1 MNIDLTQPARL
12 ESVDIAKPW
21 GREIWFTGME
31 ARGES
36 LAVTP
41 TGERLPLSAYLAA
54 DPSATCANQAVLL
67 LKILDPKPE
76 EVLGDLYFEVH
87 EEKREVY
94 IVTAI
99 HGASG
104 GAIRFG
110 MDQDRRRQFASDT
123 AFRAAYLDAV
133 RAYESVRRRIDERGE
148 DLHADEEALRRD
160 MNSFTHLRALEVG
173 EVICVPTW
181 TPHSLQ
187 HGVRVVEFQTQ
198 TYERLIV
205 SFAQQV
211 QTQNHWDSERAIARM
226 HLDPPAAPQFEAVLP
241 GIERIARFEDFN
253 VWRASSKAGAFTL
266 PPHVPYAVCMAVGG
280 SARVGPLTLAG
291 EQACFVPRAAL
302 SGLHCRAE
310 AGAQCLVAAPEL

>member
-31 ARGES
+31 ARGQS
-36 LAVTP
+36 RVLTP
-41 TGERLPLSAYLAA
+41 GGERVPLSAYLEV
-54 DPSATCANQAVLL
+54 DPSATCANQPVLL

-76 EVLGDLYFEVH
+76 EVMGDLYFEVH

-110 MDQDRRRQFASDT
+110 MDQDKRRQYASD
-123 AFRAAYLDAV
+123 ADFRTAYLHAV

-148 DLHADEEALRRD
+148 DLHAEEQALRHD
-160 MNSFTHLRALEVG
+160 MNGFTHLRELEVG

-181 TPHSLQ
+181 TPHALQ

-226 HLDPPAAPQFEAVLP
+226 HLDPPAAPQFEAVQQ
-241 GIERIARFEDFN
+241 GIRRIARFEDFN
-253 VWRASSKAGAFTL
+253 VWRASSDAGPFTL
-266 PPHVPYAVCMAVGG
+266 PPHVPYAVCMAIGG
-280 SARVGPLTLAG
+280 NAQIGPLTLTG

-302 SGLHCRAE
+302 CGLQCHAE
-310 AGAQCLVAAPEL
+310 SGAQCLVAAPGL